1 VDAAIINPAIRAQD
15 VALIFKPLPTAFSLW
30 CKIMMTAV
38 HNLIA
43 VPWAG
48 GIVVACIGIVLNRAL
63 QRATVTFLQAGIVVL
78 ALWAFIHAER
88 ETHALQSPPIG
99 VEAK

>member
-1 VDAAIINPAIRAQD
+1 
-15 VALIFKPLPTAFSLW
+15 
-30 CKIMMTAV
+30 MTAL

-48 GIVVACIGIVLNRAL
+48 AIVVACIAIVLSRTL
-63 QRATVTFLQAGIVVL
+63 QRAAVTFLQAGIVVL

-88 ETHALQSPPIG
+88 ETGARQGPPIG